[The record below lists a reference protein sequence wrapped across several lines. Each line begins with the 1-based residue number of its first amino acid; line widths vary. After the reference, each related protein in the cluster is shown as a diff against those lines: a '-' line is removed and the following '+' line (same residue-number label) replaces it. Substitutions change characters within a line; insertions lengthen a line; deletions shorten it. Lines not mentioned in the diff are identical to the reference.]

1 MPSPALSH
9 PNVLTT
15 FDVAIG
21 ESAYLVTELLEGE
34 TLRALINGGPLPCSR
49 ATEIVLQSLAGLAT
63 ASYWSAFFQD
73 CACGRSRRICVQV
86 GWKNLD
92 GGGSIEP
99 CIDGLYGFWRC
110 SASTARYIASWTS
123 TSAKQLNRS
132 TNGFGPPAPSFA
144 YFACMPYSAG

>member
-63 ASYWSAFFQD
+63 ASY
-73 CACGRSRRICVQV
+73 
-86 GWKNLD
+86 
-92 GGGSIEP
+92 
-99 CIDGLYGFWRC
+99 
-110 SASTARYIASWTS
+110 
-123 TSAKQLNRS
+123 
-132 TNGFGPPAPSFA
+132 
-144 YFACMPYSAG
+144 